1 MSNSLVCKI
10 WSSNH
15 ILLNTL
21 WCGGWWGYAGTVAV
35 SGRQVGETPFYWDP
49 LLSLDGI
56 HLGMLPVNL
65 PRTIF
70 FSLRRT
76 HFRGM
81 QSWNLTCSSIKAK
94 SCGLPSMSVP
104 LGRGSHARWRVA
116 FIVTK
121 TNSGQINSLT
131 MKFHNCMRFNFF
143 CFDKKFWSETF
154 QHWVL
159 LLLIFEI
166 SWKTSSEWKSVWQ
179 AW

>member
-1 MSNSLVCKI
+1 MRNSLVCRSI

-15 ILLNTL
+15 ILLNTV
-21 WCGGWWGYAGTVAV
+21 WWWWMVRICWH
-35 SGRQVGETPFYWDP
+35 SSSFWQVGGWDP
-49 LLSLDGI
+49 LLSPDGI
-56 HLGMLPVNL
+56 HLGMLPVHL

-94 SCGLPSMSVP
+94 SLGLPSMSVP

-121 TNSGQINSLT
+121 TNSGQTNGLT
-131 MKFHNCMRFNFF
+131 RKFHNRMRFKNCSFE
-143 CFDKKFWSETF
+143 KKFWSETF
-154 QHWVL
+154 QH
-159 LLLIFEI
+159 
-166 SWKTSSEWKSVWQ
+166 
-179 AW
+179 

>member
-1 MSNSLVCKI
+1 MCNSVVCKI

-35 SGRQVGETPFYWDP
+35 SGRQVGETPF
-49 LLSLDGI
+49 SHRI
-56 HLGMLPVNL
+56 HLGMLPVHL

-94 SCGLPSMSVP
+94 SLGLPSMSVP

-121 TNSGQINSLT
+121 TNSGQTNSLT
-131 MKFHNCMRFNFF
+131 RKFHNCMRFKNCSFEN
-143 CFDKKFWSETF
+143 KFWSETF
-154 QHWVL
+154 QH
-159 LLLIFEI
+159 
-166 SWKTSSEWKSVWQ
+166 
-179 AW
+179 